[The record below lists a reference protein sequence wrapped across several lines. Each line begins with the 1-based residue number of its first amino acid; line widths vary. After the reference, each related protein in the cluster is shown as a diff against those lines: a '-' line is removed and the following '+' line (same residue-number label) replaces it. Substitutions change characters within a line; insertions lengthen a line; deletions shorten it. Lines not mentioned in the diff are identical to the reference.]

1 MFLPWTE
8 YSSKDVLKFKVSD
21 TLDLNFHTGY
31 FSAFFPALFIVC
43 PKIIDF
49 VVPPVVF
56 VGAQEKVYIT
66 IQANPPVEPQS
77 VLSIYLEPHGREI
90 AFSTVKEGTV
100 LNFTYVY
107 IFEVPSDISLED
119 EPTFE
124 VLVSVQSSKCVLRSP
139 SKTIHK
145 IQNGEQCETSSVMCV
160 YQLIR

>member
-1 MFLPWTE
+1 MILWILTFTQVIL
-8 YSSKDVLKFKVSD
+8 LF
-21 TLDLNFHTGY
+21 F
-31 FSAFFPALFIVC
+31 FFPALFTVC

-56 VGAQEKVYIT
+56 VGAQEKVYVT
-66 IQANPPVEPQS
+66 IQANPPVEPQFM
-77 VLSIYLEPHGREI
+77 IYLEPHGREI

-124 VLVSVQSSKCVLRSP
+124 VSVSVRFSDCVISSQT
-139 SKTIHK
+139 KTIHK